1 MIPAVV
7 LAWIPVVLLLDR
19 GASMDQQRLL
29 GVGTWVLLV
38 ALLAR
43 QDVRTRLQVAVVVAF
58 ASLVEYLFAGWLG
71 VYVYRLHDVPWFV
84 PPGHGLVYL
93 GALAMG
99 RSELFARNR
108 QWLVPV
114 TLAASGSYALWG
126 LALSGRRDVLGAFWF
141 ACLALFLLRGRNP
154 LVFVGAFLVVT
165 YLELLGTRLGT
176 WTWQVRDPILGVVAM
191 GNPPSGAAGGYGFF
205 DAAALWAAPRLVERL
220 RPRRRGSGSGRGVQ
234 QAFAARDPECDHHS
248 GRCPRDGDRRRD
260 NALHRDEGHEW
271 HRLEQPHSGD
281 CLDQTDERPEQRQS
295 PEQLLHLR
303 ATGDV
308 VGHRVEVAGQS
319 RDNRTRSRK

>member
-7 LAWIPVVLLLDR
+7 LAWIPIVLVLDR

-29 GVGTWVLLV
+29 GIGTWLLLL

-43 QDVRTRLQVAVVVAF
+43 QDVRTRLQVAVVVVF
-58 ASLVEYLFAGWLG
+58 ASVVEYTFAGWLG

-108 QWLVPV
+108 RWLIPL
-114 TLAASGSYALWG
+114 TLSIAGAYALWG
-126 LALSGRRDVLGAFWF
+126 LVLSGRRDVLGAFWF
-141 ACLALFLLRGRNP
+141 GCLALFLLRGRNP

-176 WTWQVRDPILGVVAM
+176 WTWQVRDPILGLVAM

-220 RPRRRGSGSGRGVQ
+220 RTVGSRP
-234 QAFAARDPECDHHS
+234 ARLANPVS
-248 GRCPRDGDRRRD
+248 ST
-260 NALHRDEGHEW
+260 NL
-271 HRLEQPHSGD
+271 
-281 CLDQTDERPEQRQS
+281 
-295 PEQLLHLR
+295 
-303 ATGDV
+303 V
-308 VGHRVEVAGQS
+308 
-319 RDNRTRSRK
+319 K